1 MRRAVRSEGRTRAMG
16 ILMKRTS
23 RTAACAIGLAGI
35 ALMAG
40 GCSFFGGSSK
50 STVSASDAKNGG
62 TATTVRSGKLTRS
75 SDTITLEPFQ
85 QVNLAVSGENA
96 ELLVENRGQGQ
107 LAFRVPQNE
116 ASLSPSDAYTMSV
129 DGSFIL
135 EFYNASR
142 VPTTVRYTGSGVTPV
157 TISMLE

>member
-1 MRRAVRSEGRTRAMG
+1 M
-16 ILMKRTS
+16 
-23 RTAACAIGLAGI
+23 AGI
-35 ALMAG
+35 AMMAG

-50 STVSASDAKNGG
+50 SSVSASAAKSGSQ
-62 TATTVRSGKLTRS
+62 APTTVRSGKLTRS

-142 VPTTVRYTGSGVTPV
+142 VPTTVRYTGSGITPV

>member
-1 MRRAVRSEGRTRAMG
+1 
-16 ILMKRTS
+16 MKRTS
-23 RTAACAIGLAGI
+23 RAAACVIGVAGI
-35 ALMAG
+35 SMMAG

-50 STVSASDAKNGG
+50 SGVSASAAKTGPS
-62 TATTVRSGKLTRS
+62 TSAPSASATRNARLIRS

-107 LAFRVPQNE
+107 LAFRVPQNQ